1 MTDYAPRYFSANQAH
16 HLIIQTLDGAGVV
29 RIATA
34 YFEASGWQVLQDVL
48 AGKNVRLLIGREE
61 GGADRVEL
69 VLREFAEA
77 VLARPLQRRVT
88 ALRQMLTA
96 LENGQLLVAVG
107 RAIDQAAFL
116 DPRYL
121 YQHAK
126 VYIADARAAVVCSS
140 NFSHSGLVRG
150 IEAGIRVETPDDVR
164 YFVEQF
170 DSLFDRAQPIAD
182 RLIAQLRELLGEH
195 SPYEVYI
202 RALLELY
209 DLPEDSVPAALPAL
223 ADYQRPV
230 VSRTLDALQTHG
242 GALLI
247 ASTGLGKTVMAAHIV
262 AYLRMQSL
270 IDHVIVICPAG
281 LRENWRRFM
290 NMARTSSAEFSYSTL
305 SVDDPARSAA
315 LRGLEHNLHYVNDKT
330 LILLDES
337 HHMRNDEDGDDLKL
351 RYRRVFDAVHDNG
364 ARALLLTA
372 TPFSRGIDDVNAQ
385 LRLLPK
391 SEFAARD
398 RLLKD
403 EAFWKV
409 SAAVELSELPPC
421 PTLTTPTVVKHFS
434 RDDGFGHRYVV
445 FSGSQMRY
453 FPHRLNLRTEVVDNP
468 LDGMLVEL
476 LNGGLLVKAPVEKKP
491 DSPTQRPLFDD
502 WADDS
507 PSGVK
512 AGFFNAEVMKQF
524 CSSPAQVLDLFAKL
538 EKSGGFAQM
547 RFTHQAELTTFVRE
561 RRLAVDALKTD
572 NDPKY
577 AALKSVLDG
586 ANGKTVVFCHYI
598 ETAKWL
604 TERLKADGIS
614 AETTATKKTEQVDT
628 LLREFAPVANEVLD
642 DESIGRLD
650 VLVVTGALAEGF
662 NLQDAATLVNY
673 DLPWTVLVLAQRMG
687 RVLRPW
693 RDPREITIVNL
704 VPSTMNNPKIHMAL
718 DWQRRLLERSEQHT
732 AFAEIPVMVRRDLG
746 SVSADSG
753 FEMAALA
760 RRLLAETVVNLDLD
774 QTLEFVSQAESFRT
788 SSFLDDLALVQE
800 YERRRMMA
808 LPAGFRSTKRA
819 KDGGKQLFLLF
830 RARRRVYAV
839 LFDRAGRV
847 VMDAEQRDAIMQTIR
862 SESWELSA
870 LGLTEDET
878 DEWIDRARDSWS
890 ESRHFPADAVQVIC
904 ALVMV

>member
-1 MTDYAPRYFSANQAH
+1 MDTAAPRYFAANHAH
-16 HLIIQTLDGAGVV
+16 HLVAQTLEGASVV

-48 AGKNVRLLIGREE
+48 AGKQVRLLIGREE
-61 GGADRVEL
+61 GGADRVEA

-107 RAIDQAAFL
+107 RAIDHAALL

-150 IEAGIRVETPDDVR
+150 IEAGIRVESPEDVG

-170 DSLFDRAQPIAD
+170 DSLFGRAHPIAE

-262 AYLRMQSL
+262 AYLRMQGV

-290 NMARTSSAEFSYSTL
+290 NMGRTSSAEFSYSTL
-305 SVDDPARSAA
+305 SVDDPARSSA
-315 LRGLEHNLHYVNDKT
+315 LRGLEYNLSFVNEKT

-351 RYRRVFDAVHDNG
+351 RYRRVFTAVHDSG

-372 TPFSRGIDDVNAQ
+372 TPFSRGMEDVNAQ

-391 SEFAARD
+391 STFAAHD

-403 EAFWKV
+403 PTYWKA
-409 SAAVELSELPPC
+409 SAAAELSELPPC

-434 RDDGFGHRYVV
+434 HDDGLGHRYVV
-445 FSGSQMRY
+445 FNKMQMRY
-453 FPHRLNLRTEVVDNP
+453 FPHRLNLKTVAVDNP
-468 LDGMLVEL
+468 LDGMLVSL
-476 LNGGLLVKAPVEKKP
+476 LNSGFLVKAVPEKKMDAP
-491 DSPTQRPLFDD
+491 AQRALFDD
-502 WADDS
+502 WDEE
-507 PSGVK
+507 PLIGVK
-512 AGFFNAEVMKQF
+512 AGFFNAEVMKQC

-538 EKSGGFAQM
+538 EKPGGFPNM
-547 RFTHQAELTTFVRE
+547 RFTSQAELTNFVRE
-561 RRLAVDALKTD
+561 YRKTVDALKAAG
-572 NDPKY
+572 DPKY
-577 AALKSVLDG
+577 IALKQSIEQAG
-586 ANGKTVVFCHYI
+586 GKVVVFCHYL

-604 TERLKADGIS
+604 TEKLRADGVK
-614 AETTATKKTEQVDT
+614 AETTASKKTDQVDG
-628 LLREFAPVANEVLD
+628 LLREFAPIANEVL
-642 DESIGRLD
+642 EEEGAGRLD

-693 RDPREITIVNL
+693 REPREITIVNL
-704 VPSTMNNPKIHMAL
+704 VPSTLNNPQIHMAL
-718 DWQRRLLERSEQHT
+718 DWQRRLLERSEQHA
-732 AFAEIPVMVRRDLG
+732 AFAEIPVMVRRELG
-746 SVSADSG
+746 GLSSESG

-760 RRLLAETVVNLDLD
+760 RRLQTESAINLDLY
-774 QTLEFVSQAESFRT
+774 QTLEFVSQAESFHT
-788 SSFLDDLALVQE
+788 SSFLDDLALVKE
-800 YERRRMMA
+800 YDRRRMMG
-808 LPAGFRSTKRA
+808 LPAGFRSTKRT
-819 KDGGKQLFLLF
+819 DGTRQLFLLLK
-830 RARRRVYAV
+830 ARRRVYAV

-862 SESWELSA
+862 SDPWELSA

-878 DEWIDRARDSWS
+878 DEWIDRARDTWS
-890 ESRHFPADAVQVIC
+890 EAHALPADVVQVVC